1 MKHSLKI
8 SSFII
13 FAAIV
18 ASVFTSCGNDSELF
32 DEPVMFQTRA
42 MARASMRIEREEGRY
57 ITTNGPSIG
66 IYPIREG
73 EAQLEVTFYWKSG
86 FEHNGCYTVDPYPV
100 FIDKNPHNEG
110 SLYAYIYEETEKP
123 YISKGP
129 YTVRENFDEY
139 LVVEIKGT
147 IYEYRYNRSL
157 GEFDDT
163 TRYYIDNH
171 QCIAQNGLGIED
183 RYNTS
188 HNTLSKPIINN
199 PIKLSINDSITNQ
212 NQ

>member
-66 IYPIREG
+66 ISVPKGSE
-73 EAQLEVTFYWKSG
+73 SG
-86 FEHNGCYTVDPYPV
+86 
-100 FIDKNPHNEG
+100 
-110 SLYAYIYEETEKP
+110 L
-123 YISKGP
+123 
-129 YTVRENFDEY
+129 
-139 LVVEIKGT
+139 
-147 IYEYRYNRSL
+147 
-157 GEFDDT
+157 
-163 TRYYIDNH
+163 
-171 QCIAQNGLGIED
+171 
-183 RYNTS
+183 
-188 HNTLSKPIINN
+188 
-199 PIKLSINDSITNQ
+199 
-212 NQ
+212 